1 MTDETPTSLGA
12 RVYLDGYLD
21 VPEER
26 WTSVREALTEHI
38 ALTHAE
44 PGCIKFEV
52 APCPDV
58 ERRLLVS
65 EIFENQAAFDAH
77 QARAKASAWAQS
89 SAGIP
94 RHYTVRTG
102 E

>member
-1 MTDETPTSLGA
+1 MSDKTQAPAPG

-21 VPEER
+21 VPEDR
-26 WTSVREALTEHI
+26 WAQVREGLADHI

-52 APCPDV
+52 VPCPDV

-65 EIFENQAAFDAH
+65 EIFENVQAFDAH
-77 QARAKASAWAQS
+77 QARAKASPWAQIS
-89 SAGIP
+89 EGIP
-94 RHYTVRTG
+94 RHYSVRT

>member
-1 MTDETPTSLGA
+1 MTDEPPASAGGH
-12 RVYLDGYLD
+12 VYLDGYLD

-26 WTSVREALTEHI
+26 WDDVRDALAEHI

-52 APCPDV
+52 IPCPDV

-65 EIFENQAAFDAH
+65 EIFQNQDAFDAH
-77 QARAKASAWAQS
+77 QARAKTSSWAKT

-94 RHYTVRTG
+94 RHYSVRTG